1 MSRVGLAQ
9 PNECQK
15 SPCAYAAWLPVEPN
29 LSPEKIMS
37 LLLQC
42 LQNPGDRA
50 AVERGQSLLSQ
61 LRSVRALSNPVPGS
75 QRPGGDGLLCSSL
88 LQRLEGQPEPQSSRW
103 HSHSGIK
110 TMSGRNSSGLP
121 VLQYRRQRPEN
132 KRARFGV
139 CAPWV
144 DGTGVCSH
152 SIAPI
157 YLPALHQHEQSPR
170 ALRLLLELEETRRSF
185 TKHDS
190 GAAGGWQSAPHALRF
205 RCGWLC

>member
-29 LSPEKIMS
+29 LSPEKVMA

-61 LRSVRALSNPVPGS
+61 LRSMCALSNLVPGS

-103 HSHSGIK
+103 HSHSGID
-110 TMSGRNSSGLP
+110 TMSGRNTSGLP

-144 DGTGVCSH
+144 DGTGVCS
-152 SIAPI
+152 PK
-157 YLPALHQHEQSPR
+157 

-190 GAAGGWQSAPHALRF
+190 GAAGGWQSAPHALCF